1 MRISDWS
8 SDVCSSDLTATELVN
23 FARQLFFI
31 AFPQEI
37 DISNDQSLGLAIKHQ
52 RTHIGDQPGRTHAH
66 FDLTANLPGH
76 CYAMIGILRELLQSR
91 SEERRVG
98 KERVSTCRSRWSPY
112 H

>member
-8 SDVCSSDLTATELVN
+8 SDVCSSDL
-23 FARQLFFI
+23 FI

-37 DISNDQSLGLAIKHQ
+37 DISNAQSLGLAIKHQ

-76 CYAMIGILRELLQSR
+76 CYAMIVILRELLQSGRLNQHLRAR
-91 SEERRVG
+91 SEEHTSEL
-98 KERVSTCRSRWSPY
+98 KSPMRNSY
-112 H
+112 AVFCLTNKR